1 MSGTTCTG
9 SPDCRV
15 SGASV
20 TDRNLLRS
28 LSGKK
33 RPGIKRKE
41 ESMEAKEL
49 INFLGKAEKLK
60 SVPRHCVT
68 SDGVVENVA
77 AHSWRLALMA
87 FLLKDELGEINIDRV
102 IRMCLVHD
110 LGEAVTGDIPT
121 FEKTEEHEEI
131 EKLAVDGLLRELPEP
146 LYQELHAM
154 FEEMEALQT
163 KEARVY
169 KALDKL
175 EAVIQHNQSDI
186 STWLPLEYELQK
198 TYAAESVKGFPI
210 LEKLQE
216 ESVKETEQKI
226 IAFKK

>member
-1 MSGTTCTG
+1 M
-9 SPDCRV
+9 
-15 SGASV
+15 
-20 TDRNLLRS
+20 
-28 LSGKK
+28 
-33 RPGIKRKE
+33 
-41 ESMEAKEL
+41 
-49 INFLGKAEKLK
+49 
-60 SVPRHCVT
+60 
-68 SDGVVENVA
+68 
-77 AHSWRLALMA
+77 
-87 FLLKDELGEINIDRV
+87 
-102 IRMCLVHD
+102 HD

-131 EKLAVDGLLRELPEP
+131 EKLAMDGLLRELPEP